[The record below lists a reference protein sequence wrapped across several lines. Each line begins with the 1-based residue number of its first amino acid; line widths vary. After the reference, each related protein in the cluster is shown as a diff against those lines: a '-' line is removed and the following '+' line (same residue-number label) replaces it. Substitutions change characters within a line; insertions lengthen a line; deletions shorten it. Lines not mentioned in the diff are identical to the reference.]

1 MEQLE
6 VDDLD
11 ERPFRPMVARLW
23 NTQGHILK
31 FQIVSL
37 RKLT

>member
-1 MEQLE
+1 MELL
-6 VDDLD
+6 VDDDLA
-11 ERPFRPMVARLW
+11 EHLFRPMVARLW